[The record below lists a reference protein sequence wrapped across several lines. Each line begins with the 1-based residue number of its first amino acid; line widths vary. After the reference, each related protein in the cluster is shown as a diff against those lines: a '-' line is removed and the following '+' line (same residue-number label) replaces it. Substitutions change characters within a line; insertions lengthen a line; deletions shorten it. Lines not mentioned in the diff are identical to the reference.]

1 MDYFSWMGTEY
12 FWGSEKG
19 NQKPKDPNSNSAL
32 RGYERRL
39 EQLLVRE
46 QTPRVVKEI
55 KKLYVKIE
63 HQKEK
68 IRKRND
74 ESERSKQ
81 QTLTEKS

>member
-1 MDYFSWMGTEY
+1 MDYFSWMGTDY
-12 FWGSEKG
+12 YGGSKQG

-39 EQLLVRE
+39 EQLLVRG

-68 IRKRND
+68 IRKRN
-74 ESERSKQ
+74 EENPWK
-81 QTLTEKS
+81 L

>member
-1 MDYFSWMGTEY
+1 MNYFSWMGTDY
-12 FWGSEKG
+12 YSGSKQG

-39 EQLLVRE
+39 MQLLVRE
-46 QTPRVVKEI
+46 QTPRVIKEI

-63 HQKEK
+63 NQKEK

-74 ESERSKQ
+74 EAERSKQ
-81 QTLTEKS
+81 QALTEES